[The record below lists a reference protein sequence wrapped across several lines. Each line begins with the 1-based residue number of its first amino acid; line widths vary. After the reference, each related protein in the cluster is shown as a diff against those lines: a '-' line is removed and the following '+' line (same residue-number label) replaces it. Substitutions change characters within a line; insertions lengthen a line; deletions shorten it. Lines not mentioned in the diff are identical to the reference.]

1 MNVVVISAAR
11 AALFK
16 VLQDY
21 IFCCCVHAFHCFV
34 HVIVSMFSIG
44 HDIHNILLYRYAY
57 FDGLGH
63 CDELEM

>member
-1 MNVVVISAAR
+1 MNR
-11 AALFK
+11 FFLQ
-16 VLQDY
+16 VLQER
-21 IFCCCVHAFHCFV
+21 AFHYFV

-44 HDIHNILLYRYAY
+44 HDIHVILLYRYAY